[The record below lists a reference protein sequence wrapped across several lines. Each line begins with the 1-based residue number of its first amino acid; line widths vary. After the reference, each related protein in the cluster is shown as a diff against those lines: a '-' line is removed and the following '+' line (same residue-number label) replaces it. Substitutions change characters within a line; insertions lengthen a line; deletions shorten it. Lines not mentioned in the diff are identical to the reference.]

1 MTKKVARQSIEYS
14 RQCGENLKAIIAE
27 AKSRKHLTD
36 KNIADMMGMPLPTFA
51 SRKSNPGRFRLEDIW
66 QFCQVLEVPVCQR
79 KGIVVIGG
87 QNETI

>member
-1 MTKKVARQSIEYS
+1 MTKKAARQSIEYS

-36 KNIADMMGMPLPTFA
+36 KNIADMIGMPLPTFS

-66 QFCQVLEVPVCQR
+66 QLYQVLEITDSQR
-79 KGIVVIGG
+79 KGVVVVGEC
-87 QNETI
+87 NENI